1 MVFTWLGYFCECG
14 RKESSHPPPMTND
27 DTSSQVLLPPVR
39 QGRNCCFPMIPATF
53 QLLLFSLLLSLC
65 SCLYVPG
72 SLKGLPAIPLS
83 NNNGD
88 GTTVD
93 IDDLINSKKGSSL
106 VVFGTYAADF
116 NMIEYAQRL
125 THYIPRLKEKDI
137 SNFVMIVNSSP
148 AAAEKLAKLLEIPS
162 EIDMLCD
169 PTGTISK
176 KFGVNTGWRP
186 DDADMSPYVKLF
198 GMLWGLGAW
207 ATLPSVIG
215 GYLGNPFTSQGWIE
229 EALAQGQRQGRFP
242 TNALNLDDNGRV
254 LLNKFSELPLVGS
267 WPRRPLE
274 LATLRLQNMMGI
286 SLANW
291 SDLKPNDEEL
301 KAGVL
306 TQLGGCLVLS
316 ENGDVRYE
324 WRDQGICHVVNFED
338 MIAKL

>member
-1 MVFTWLGYFCECG
+1 MLL
-14 RKESSHPPPMTND
+14 SS
-27 DTSSQVLLPPVR
+27 
-39 QGRNCCFPMIPATF
+39 C
-53 QLLLFSLLLSLC
+53 LLLLCSLLFTLC

-72 SLKGLPAIPLS
+72 SLRGLSAIPL
-83 NNNGD
+83 NKKEGATDN
-88 GTTVD
+88 VD

-125 THYIPRLKEKDI
+125 THYLPRLKEKDI
-137 SNFVMIVNSSP
+137 SNFMMIVNGSP
-148 AAAEKLAKLLEIPS
+148 AAAEKLSKLLEIPPEV
-162 EIDMLCD
+162 EILCD
-169 PTGTISK
+169 PTGEIGKT
-176 KFGVNTGWRP
+176 FGVSTGWRP
-186 DDADMSPYVKLF
+186 DDEEMSPYVKLF

-215 GYLGNPFTSQGWIE
+215 GYIGNPFTHQKWIE
-229 EALAQGQRQGRFP
+229 QALAQGQRQGRFP
-242 TNALNLDDNGRV
+242 SNALKLDDEGRV
-254 LLNKFSELPLVGS
+254 VLNKFSELPVVGS

-274 LATLRLQNMMGI
+274 LATLRLQNMVGI

-291 SDLKPNDEEL
+291 NDLKPSDEEL
-301 KAGVL
+301 KAGIL

-316 ENGDVRYE
+316 ESGDVNYE